1 MNYKMVLS
9 MIGNILLIE
18 AALMIPALMMALI
31 YQESCSGA
39 LGLSLLLTG
48 AVGLLLKT
56 ARPQQR
62 WYGSQEGMM
71 ITGFS
76 WILLSAF
83 GALPFFL
90 SGQIPSYIDAF
101 FETVSGFTTTGSTI
115 LRDVEALDHGLLF
128 WRSFTHWIG
137 GMGILVF
144 LLAILPQNNAH
155 SLHLMRAES
164 PGPEV
169 SKFVPKIRDSAKIL
183 YQIYLLLTVIM
194 IVCLLIAGMPLFDAL
209 CTAFGTAGTGGFG
222 IWNNSIAHYDNVLIE
237 QIMAVF
243 MVIFGINFSL
253 YFLVLHGKLKEALK
267 SEELHWFLG
276 VVLISILLIAI
287 NITPMFGSFLTGWRH
302 SSFAVTSII
311 STSGFATVDF
321 NLWPSFSRMILC
333 LLMIIGSCASS
344 TGGGLKIIRLG
355 ILAKSIGCDMKKVIN
370 PRVVRRV
377 HFNGVSVSDAI
388 VSGIK
393 SYFVIYTFILLTAI
407 VLISLDGFDL
417 VTTVTSVLT
426 TFNNVGPGLAEVGPA
441 GNFAAFSPFS
451 KLVFSAAMLLG
462 RLEIYPMIFCFAGL
476 RRKSAKSSVSVRISN

>member
-1 MNYKMVLS
+1 
-9 MIGNILLIE
+9 
-18 AALMIPALMMALI
+18 
-31 YQESCSGA
+31 
-39 LGLSLLLTG
+39 
-48 AVGLLLKT
+48 
-56 ARPQQR
+56 
-62 WYGSQEGMM
+62 
-71 ITGFS
+71 
-76 WILLSAF
+76 
-83 GALPFFL
+83 
-90 SGQIPSYIDAF
+90 
-101 FETVSGFTTTGSTI
+101 
-115 LRDVEALDHGLLF
+115 
-128 WRSFTHWIG
+128 
-137 GMGILVF
+137 MGILVF

-243 MVIFGINFSL
+243 MVLFGINFSL

-333 LLMIIGSCASS
+333 LLMIIGSCAGS

-355 ILAKSIGCDMKKVIN
+355 ILAKSIGCDMKKSDQSPGCP
-370 PRVVRRV
+370 PRS
-377 HFNGVSVSDAI
+377 F
-388 VSGIK
+388 
-393 SYFVIYTFILLTAI
+393 
-407 VLISLDGFDL
+407 
-417 VTTVTSVLT
+417 
-426 TFNNVGPGLAEVGPA
+426 
-441 GNFAAFSPFS
+441 
-451 KLVFSAAMLLG
+451 
-462 RLEIYPMIFCFAGL
+462 
-476 RRKSAKSSVSVRISN
+476 